1 MNQDKKVVKIS
12 EVIENQIPE
21 FILTENPNLAE
32 FLKQYYISQEYQG
45 ATVDIVENIIDY
57 KNVDSFDSKNLI
69 ESTTLS
75 QEVSY
80 FDDAIYVNSTNGW
93 PSQYGLLKIDNEIIT
108 YTGITTNTFTGCIRG
123 FSGIESLSDPDNPE
137 YLKFSSTETEEHLI
151 NSSVEN
157 LSNLFL
163 LEFFKKTK
171 YQFSP
176 GFEELDFDS
185 RINAPNFISKVK
197 SFYQTKGTDE
207 AFKILF
213 KVLYGEDVKV
223 IKPRDLLFT
232 TSDDQWIVAERFI
245 CEVISGDPLQLNGQT
260 LYQDENGDILP
271 ANGSIY
277 KVSSVTLNGNQY
289 YNVDIF
295 SGYSNNLNPK
305 GSIFGEFNITPKT
318 YCTSEV
324 SANSNTISAVSTIG
338 FKQSG
343 TLNVGDLVVSYS
355 DKTNTE
361 FLDCVGITTSIVSS
375 TPIYASNFVYSYEN
389 GNIDNVVSLRLL
401 NTLSSIDNTNTILA
415 YENDLLKV
423 DNLGSTKESIFTD
436 SLHYNVPAI
445 IHAGEVYDEIPEGKY
460 GISKNSGKVKTKY
473 PHYLKNGDVLE
484 VFSATT
490 NRKVYDCV
498 VSNSNSETSNQF
510 TISGSQNLTLNH
522 IIKFKRQVIKS
533 SSNQYSEINNKFS
546 INIQDSYEDSENYY
560 VTSNG
565 FFSGNINPYKRE
577 FEFELETPTSG
588 VSSSI
593 YGQHT
598 FYDGEL
604 ITVSNYTTKNIAGT
618 PGFKNAIGIT
628 TGLSL
633 YVKKIDSNEIKLAF
647 TKNDIING
655 NYINFAEKVD
665 ENNSTTSGYVDTLKL
680 ILSKLYGNTFTS
692 TKLFKKIPKSV
703 TFPKEKIPTRV
714 GSIGILANGVEI
726 QNYKSFDRLYNGEI
740 TSIDVLDPGNG
751 YDLLNPPEFKI
762 NSDTNFT
769 SIITPELSGDIES
782 IAVIDSGFDYIET
795 PIVTVKGGG
804 NDSVR
809 TEVKMKKVQRELSFN
824 ADDSDVVVTLD
835 PINKFILDY
844 PHKLFP
850 GDGVIYETFGNTP
863 IGIGTGTEFLSNN
876 SIYYIFDVGAGTSF
890 RLANTKEDAF
900 AGIGTINLRTR
911 GKGLQKF
918 TSVKLVNVVDSVNI
932 IDIETQFKYKK
943 LPLKKANINHYDEIF
958 EFENHGFVSGDEISY
973 SYTGNSILNTSQ
985 YYYVIKIDD
994 DKFKLSS
1001 TKDLNTPIIIN
1012 ASNSTSIHYFSY
1024 SPIRTEIT
1032 GRLSTLGISTI
1043 GSSAELYPK
1052 VKGSISKVNIINSE
1066 QYGSNIF
1073 NYEYAPK
1080 IDLVKGKS
1088 ASFKPIISN
1097 GKIVRVIIFNPGY
1110 GYYNTVNIE
1119 VIGSGVGA
1127 KLHPVIVDGQ
1137 ITEIKVISSGIGY
1150 DQYTK
1155 LLAKNEGSG
1164 AEFKANIKY
1173 WTLNEVSKYSSTI
1186 LNRGLLVGENYY
1198 QNKNNI
1204 GIYYL
1209 TPTLSGNFNIT
1220 SNSHSPI
1227 IGWSYDGCP
1236 IYGPYAYENVDGS
1249 GDIIK
1254 MTSSYRKIRK
1264 SPIISESSN
1273 LDCIEDYT
1281 FVKDLGT
1288 LDENNGRYCITPEYP
1303 NGVYAYFATSTFPYF
1318 IGPEYNYSLVEDNL
1332 DLNYSQDLDFNTL
1345 DIVKH
1350 TFPYY
1355 IQDKENYYDYFD
1367 FYPNIYKEDL
1377 TVLSTLSGTV
1387 DDIEVVS
1394 SGNGYSIG
1402 DKIIFNNEGTGGF
1415 GASAE
1420 VSELMGVGITS
1431 ISSQTLSESQ
1441 VTFVQTNNV
1450 VTGIASTTLNIKD
1463 NYYIN
1468 ITGISSSAYSSLEG
1482 TKKIAFKQFKSK
1494 LTKELPANSGI
1505 LTSITITDS
1514 ITNFDIDSK
1523 IKIGTE
1529 ILNVVGFDY
1538 LNNSITV
1545 LRENDSNSAASQSEV
1560 ELLSNK
1566 FQFNLNQKLDLS
1578 VKNEVYYFDS
1588 DLISVGIGTTPGSGN
1603 TITKTPYGQG
1613 KSETRFIRTA
1623 GIWMPNH
1630 KFKNGEKVTYF
1641 MDPNGFSMQTNLNS
1655 GTYIDEIPN
1664 LYIVD
1669 LGNDIIGFTNDK
1681 TKISSADGLLY
1692 FNDSGAGHLHKLVTD
1707 RSVVTGNILYN
1718 ESIVSTASS
1727 HGLSLSDVIRL
1738 NVITGSTVVFSIN
1751 YNSATAKLR
1760 VDSSN
1765 NPKLTVYKNQIVEFD
1780 ISSITLSDTRFKL
1793 YTDENFEN
1801 EYIGNGTSGVEVT
1814 KTSTKLTLRITEHT
1828 PNKLYYNIE
1837 TSKDLYQDTSVQ
1849 NANCIEILPSIFNS
1863 DSEIIETTENTFTI
1877 NLTSEPE
1884 VSNYVAIGNTSLS
1897 YNILNSQTTGPIND
1911 TRLLFKG
1918 SDYKKLPSISS
1929 INSSGINATLIPI
1942 TTTIGKINKIE
1953 TISNSIY
1960 PSDTTLKPISN
1971 LYSILHLDNNYKVSK
1986 LNLNFGGANYLS
1998 SPSVKLYNE
2007 NTNEIYDSFSA
2018 YCNLSGPSVDEIVIA
2033 NPGYGLPKTGNKII
2047 FTENSNGVKIIE
2059 ASSLETSPGTFLVS
2073 LRVETP
2079 SSGFTTS
2086 NPLPFNINDK
2096 IFVEGIVSS
2105 GFGYNS
2111 EKYSYNT
2118 FNVVGIITSYSSPDQ
2133 SIIRYELP
2141 NDPGIPISYN
2151 FAYVINSNDLPD
2163 CEVIVSENEFYSN
2176 EPLENTTLI
2185 NNSVDTLNKSIL
2197 KVYDSSEFIESQI
2210 IRGKNSNSEG
2220 TIVKINPQYSEFSI
2234 SNSKTKPIGWIDQK
2248 GNLSEIVQKL
2258 PDNDYYQ
2265 NFSYSLKSNKQNI
2278 HWDSPVSDLVHV
2290 TGLKKFGDL
2299 IVESEDLTGHQVT
2312 SNDNSNINI
2321 SINSYVNANTINDF
2335 DLVLED
2341 VDDNNNLYSEILTFK
2356 STKLTDYSLSIKN
2369 RVLSIDDISSNFN
2382 NDSSLVTIVI
2392 DTLPIF
2398 GSGTFIAKYFTFIES
2413 TKSIYTDFELPS
2425 LSEIYLSK
2433 RNDGINLVSYSYFE
2447 DESLGTFISQV
2458 NPNNSNEILLEF
2470 VPSNIFNIISSR
2482 SVKDIVALNTDQTI
2496 VNYGNLSNVA
2506 ITTSFSSEVTPTEKR
2521 INIGTLANCK
2531 SGTVYVGISTTYGSI
2546 EEYLEFTFLY
2556 NGQQIISSIY
2566 AENEIRNLGEV
2577 GISTGITNNI
2587 EITYTPISN
2596 IGSYL
2601 YINANLLVN
2610 SQTNPSYQDLE
2621 YAKLNSSRLQFTAS
2635 TLDPVGISSITKDY
2649 AASKY
2654 VIEVQKTVG
2663 ITTQRSIIQINSV
2676 HYDIIPEQEK
2686 YLNNINYGI
2695 IGNFDDLE
2703 FNTIFDQNSGT
2714 YTLTYYPNDLATYD
2728 IKFYQKSILRSTNP
2742 LL

>member
-57 KNVDSFDSKNLI
+57 KNFDSFDSKNLI

-80 FDDAIYVNSTNGW
+80 FDDVIYVDSTNGW

-108 YTGITTNTFTGCIRG
+108 YTGITTTSFTGCIRG

-137 YLKFSSTETEEHLI
+137 YLKFSSTETEEHLN

-213 KVLYGEDVKV
+213 KVLYGKDVKV

-245 CEVISGDPLQLNGQT
+245 CEAISGDPLQLNGQT

-277 KVSSVTLNGNQY
+277 KVSSVTLDGNQY

-305 GSIFGEFNITPKT
+305 GSIFGEFSITPKT

-343 TLNVGDLVVSYS
+343 TLNVGDLVVTYS

-361 FLDCVGITTSIVSS
+361 FLDCVGITTLIASS

-389 GNIDNVVSLRLL
+389 GNIDNPVSLRLL

-423 DNLGSTKESIFTD
+423 DNLGYTKESIFTD
-436 SLHYNVPAI
+436 SLQYNVPAI
-445 IHAGEVYDEIPEGKY
+445 INAGEVYNVIPEGKY
-460 GISKNSGKVKTKY
+460 GISKTSGEVKTKY

-484 VFSATT
+484 VFSVTT
-490 NRKVYDCV
+490 NRKLYDCV
-498 VSNSNSETSNQF
+498 VSNANSQTSNQF

-522 IIKFKRQVIKS
+522 VIKFKRQVVKS
-533 SSNQYSEINNKFS
+533 SSDQYSEINNKFA

-560 VTSNG
+560 LTSNG
-565 FFSGNINPYKRE
+565 FFSGNINPYKQE
-577 FEFELETPTSG
+577 FDFEVAIPSSG
-588 VSSSI
+588 ISTSI

-598 FYDGEL
+598 FYDGEI
-604 ITVSNYTTKNIAGT
+604 ITVSNYTIKNIEGT

-647 TKNDIING
+647 TKNDIVNQ

-665 ENNSTTSGYVDTLKL
+665 ENNSTTSGYVETLKL
-680 ILSKLYGNTFTS
+680 ILSKLYGNNFTS

-703 TFPKEKIPTRV
+703 EFPKEKISTRA
-714 GSIGILANGVEI
+714 GSIGILGNGVEI

-740 TSIDVLDPGNG
+740 TSIDVLDSGNG
-751 YDLLNPPEFKI
+751 YNLSNPPQFKI
-762 NSDTNFT
+762 NSTTNFT
-769 SIITPELSGDIES
+769 SIITPELSGDIEG
-782 IAVIDSGFDYIET
+782 ITVIDSGFDYIET

-824 ADDSDVVVTLD
+824 ADDSDIVVTLD
-835 PINKFILDY
+835 PINKFIFEES
-844 PHKLFP
+844 HKLFP

-863 IGIGTGTEFLSNN
+863 IGIGEGSEVLSNN

-911 GKGLQKF
+911 GNGIQKF
-918 TSVKLVNVVDSVNI
+918 TSVKLVNVIDSVNV
-932 IDIETQFKYKK
+932 IDVETQFKYKK
-943 LPLKKANINHYDEIF
+943 LPLKQENINHYDAIF
-958 EFENHGFVSGDEISY
+958 EFKNHGFVSGNEISY

-985 YYYVIKIDD
+985 YYYIIKIDD

-1001 TKDLNTPIIIN
+1001 TKDLNTPVIFS

-1052 VKGSISKVNIINSE
+1052 VKGSISKVNIVNSE
-1066 QYGSNIF
+1066 QYGSNIL
-1073 NYEYAPK
+1073 NYEYAPQ

-1097 GKIVRVIIFNPGY
+1097 GKIVRVIVFNPGS

-1127 KLHPVIVDGQ
+1127 ELHPVIVNGQ

-1155 LLAKNEGSG
+1155 LLAKNQGSG
-1164 AEFKANIKY
+1164 ASFKANIKY

-1186 LNRGLLVGENYY
+1186 LDRGLLVGENYY

-1209 TPTLSGNFNIT
+1209 TPKLSEDFNIA

-1236 IYGPYAYENVDGS
+1236 IYGPYAYENIDGS
-1249 GDIIK
+1249 GDIVK
-1254 MTSSYRKIRK
+1254 MTSSYKKVRQ
-1264 SPIISESSN
+1264 SPTISESSN

-1281 FVKDLGT
+1281 YVKDLGT
-1288 LDENNGRYCITPEYP
+1288 LDQNNGRYCITPEYP
-1303 NGVYAYFATSTFPYF
+1303 NGIYAYFATSTFPYF
-1318 IGPEYNYSLVEDNL
+1318 IGPEYNHSPVEENF
-1332 DLNYSQDLDFNTL
+1332 DLSYSQNLNFNDLD
-1345 DIVKH
+1345 IIKH

-1355 IQDKENYYDYFD
+1355 IEDKENYYDYFD
-1367 FYPNIYKEDL
+1367 FYPNVYKEDL

-1387 DDIEVVS
+1387 DAIEVVS

-1402 DKIIFNNEGTGGF
+1402 DKIIFNNDGTGGF

-1420 VSELMGVGITS
+1420 VSELIGVGVTS
-1431 ISSQTLSESQ
+1431 ISSQTLSESG
-1441 VTFVQTNNV
+1441 VTFVQSNNT
-1450 VTGIASTTLNIKD
+1450 VTGIASTSLNLKD

-1468 ITGISSSAYSSLEG
+1468 ITGISSSKYLSLEG
-1482 TKKIAFKQFKSK
+1482 PKKISFNQFKSK
-1494 LTKELPANSGI
+1494 LTRALPANSGI

-1514 ITNFDIDSK
+1514 ITSFDIDSK
-1523 IKIGTE
+1523 IKIGAEVLT
-1529 ILNVVGFDY
+1529 VVGFDY

-1545 LRENDSNSAASQSEV
+1545 LRENDSTSAASQSEV

-1578 VKNEVYYFDS
+1578 SKNEVYYFDS
-1588 DLISVGIGTTPGSGN
+1588 DLISVGLGTNPGSGN
-1603 TITKTPYGQG
+1603 VITKNPFGEG
-1613 KSETRFIRTA
+1613 ISETRFIRTA

-1630 KFKNGEKVTYF
+1630 KFKHGEKVVYTV
-1641 MDPNGFSMQTNLNS
+1641 DPNGELIDTNVNILS
-1655 GTYIDEIPN
+1655 AIPN

-1669 LGNDIIGFTNDK
+1669 LGNDIIGFTDDK
-1681 TKISSADGLLY
+1681 TKINSSDGLLY
-1692 FNDSGAGHLHKLVTD
+1692 FINSGEGHLHKLVTT
-1707 RSVVTGNILYN
+1707 RPIVTGNILYN

-1727 HGLSLSDVIRL
+1727 HGLSTSDVVRL
-1738 NVITGSTVVFSIN
+1738 NVISGSTVVFSAS
-1751 YNSATAKLR
+1751 YNSSTAKLR
-1760 VDSSN
+1760 INSSN

-1780 ISSITLSDTRFKL
+1780 LSSSTLSGTTFKL

-1801 EYIGNGTSGVEVT
+1801 EYIGNGISGIEVT
-1814 KTSTKLTLRITEHT
+1814 KTATKLTLRITEYT
-1828 PNKLYYNIE
+1828 PSKLYYNIE
-1837 TSKDLYQDTSVQ
+1837 TSNDLYQDTNVE

-1863 DSEIIETTENTFTI
+1863 NSEIVEITENTFTI
-1877 NLTSEPE
+1877 NLSSEPE
-1884 VSNYVAIGNTSLS
+1884 VGSYVAVGNTTLS
-1897 YNILNSQTTGPIND
+1897 YDILNSQATGPING

-1918 SDYKKLPSISS
+1918 NDYKKLPSISS
-1929 INSSGINATLIPI
+1929 IDSNGTNATLIPI

-1953 TISNSIY
+1953 TISNVTY

-1971 LYSILHLDNNYKVSK
+1971 LYSILYLDNNYKVSNLK
-1986 LNLNFGGANYLS
+1986 LNFGGANYLS

-2007 NTNEIYDSFSA
+2007 NTNTIYDSFSA
-2018 YCNLSGPSVDEIVIA
+2018 YCNLSGSSVDEIVIA
-2033 NPGYGLPKTGNKII
+2033 NPGYGLPKTGNKIV
-2047 FTENSNGVKIIE
+2047 FTENSNGIKIIE
-2059 ASSLETSPGTFLVS
+2059 ASSSETSPGTFLVS

-2086 NPLPFNINDK
+2086 NPLPFNVNDQ
-2096 IFVEGIVSS
+2096 IFVEGIVSL

-2118 FNVVGIITSYSSPDQ
+2118 FNVVGIITSYSNPNQ

-2141 NDPGIPISYN
+2141 NNPGISISYDI
-2151 FAYVINSNDLPD
+2151 AYVTNSNDLPS
-2163 CEVIVSENEFYSN
+2163 CEVVVSENEFYSN
-2176 EPLENTTLI
+2176 EPVGNTTLI
-2185 NNSVDTLNKSIL
+2185 NNNTDTLYKSTL
-2197 KVYDSSEFIESQI
+2197 KVYDSSEFTVSQS
-2210 IRGKNSNSEG
+2210 IRGENSNSEG
-2220 TIVKINPQYSEFSI
+2220 TIVKISPQYSEFSI
-2234 SNSKTKPIGWIDQK
+2234 SSSKTKSIGWIDQK

-2265 NFSYSLKSNKQNI
+2265 NFSYSLKSNIQNTD
-2278 HWDSPVSDLVHV
+2278 WDSPVSDLSHI

-2299 IVESEDLTGHQVT
+2299 VVESEDITGHQVT
-2312 SNDNSNINI
+2312 STDNSNINI
-2321 SINSYVNANTINDF
+2321 SINSYVDVNTINDF

-2341 VDDNNNLYSEILTFK
+2341 VDDNDNLYSEILTFR
-2356 STKLTDYSLSIKN
+2356 STKLSDYFLSIKN
-2369 RVLSIDDISSNFN
+2369 RVLSIDDISGNFN
-2382 NDSSLVTIVI
+2382 NNITFASITVDTIP
-2392 DTLPIF
+2392 TF
-2398 GSGTFIAKYFTFIES
+2398 GAGTFIAKYFTFTES

-2425 LSEIYLSK
+2425 LAEIYLSK
-2433 RNDGINLVSYSYFE
+2433 RNDSVNLVVYSYFE
-2447 DESLGTFISQV
+2447 EENLGTFISQV
-2458 NPNNSNEILLEF
+2458 NPSNPNEILLQLI
-2470 VPSNIFNIISSR
+2470 PSNTFNIISSKTI
-2482 SVKDIVALNTDQTI
+2482 KDVVALNVDQTI
-2496 VNYGNLSNVA
+2496 TNYGNLSNVA
-2506 ITTSFSSEVTPTEKR
+2506 ITTSFSSEVSPTEKR
-2521 INIGTLANCK
+2521 INIATLANCK
-2531 SGTVYVGISTTYGSI
+2531 SGTAYVGISTTYGSV
-2546 EEYLEFTFLY
+2546 EEYLEFTFVY
-2556 NGQQIISSIY
+2556 NGQQIISSVY
-2566 AENEIRNLGEV
+2566 AENQIRNLGEV
-2577 GISTGITNNI
+2577 GISTGASNNI
-2587 EITYTPISN
+2587 EITYTAVPNVST
-2596 IGSYL
+2596 YL

-2610 SQTNPSYQDLE
+2610 TQVNPSSQDLE
-2621 YAKLNSSRLQFTAS
+2621 YAKLNSSRIQFTAS
-2635 TLDPVGISSITKDY
+2635 TLDPIGISTISKDY

-2663 ITTQRSIIQINSV
+2663 VTTQRSIIQINSV
-2676 HYDIIPEQEK
+2676 HYDIIPAQEK

-2714 YTLTYYPNDLATYD
+2714 YTLAYYPNNLATYD